1 LIQRQKTQ
9 PIAIIMGNLKTI
21 VLLLVS
27 VFFLLSCDSSK
38 DSKTESQRPQSIL
51 TSTAQKRDL
60 SDIRTVSAP
69 VVAYLRVY
77 ITARTAGQIME
88 VNFEEGDRVRKGQV
102 LARLDTRRQQAQL
115 RNAEATLKEA
125 QLHFNRQKTLFEQE
139 VITPAEFE
147 NAQVA
152 LERAEAEKELW
163 RVEVDLGEITAPID
177 AIVAAKLV
185 EPGTTA
191 NVNDRIFT
199 IEDHNLLVMRPALS
213 ELDVATLEK
222 GQELELYF
230 DVFGDEPYS
239 GKIRRIFPSAD
250 GITRLFTVEVEIDQ
264 ASLDQPVKP
273 GYLAR
278 ARFVVEERRDVISVP
293 KEAIVEKDGKNMVF
307 VLSDDKE
314 RISRRDVTTGA
325 ERDGWVEII
334 SGLEEGKEVAAG
346 NIANL
351 NEDRPVR
358 VTGNFRRFGFR
369 EE

>member
-1 LIQRQKTQ
+1 
-9 PIAIIMGNLKTI
+9 MGNKILSFTI
-21 VLLLVS
+21 LAFILLIA
-27 VFFLLSCDSSK
+27 SCNSS
-38 DSKTESQRPQSIL
+38 SESASEGQRPQSVL
-51 TSTAQKRDL
+51 TSTAQARNL
-60 SDIRTVSAP
+60 SDIRTISAP

-77 ITARTAGQIME
+77 ITARTSGQVMD
-88 VNFEEGDRVRKGQV
+88 VNFEEGDLVKKGQV

-115 RNAEATLKEA
+115 RNAEANLKEA
-125 QLHFNRQKTLFEQE
+125 RLNFDRQKTLFEQD

-163 RVEVDLGEITAPID
+163 RVEVEIGVITTPID
-177 AIVAAKLV
+177 AVVAAKLV

-191 NVNDRIFT
+191 NANDRLFT
-199 IEDHNLLVMRPALS
+199 IEDHNLLVIRPALS
-213 ELDVATLEK
+213 ELDVANLEK

-230 DVFGDEPYS
+230 DVFGDKPYS

-264 ASLDQPVKP
+264 TSLDQPIKP

-278 ARFVVEERRDVISVP
+278 ARFVVEDRRNVISVP
-293 KEAIVEKDGKNMVF
+293 KEAVVEKNGQQVVF

-314 RISRRDVTTGA
+314 SISRREVTTGA
-325 ERDGWVEII
+325 ERDGWMEII

-351 NEDRPVR
+351 SEDRPVR
-358 VTGNFRRFGFR
+358 VTGNFRRYGFR

>member
-1 LIQRQKTQ
+1 
-9 PIAIIMGNLKTI
+9 MGNRVLTFTI
-21 VLLLVS
+21 LALVLWIA
-27 VFFLLSCDSSK
+27 SCNSS
-38 DSKTESQRPQSIL
+38 SERASEGQRSQSIL

-77 ITARTAGQIME
+77 ITARTAGQVME

-125 QLHFNRQKTLFEQE
+125 RLNYDRQKTLFEQD

-163 RVEVDLGEITAPID
+163 RVEVDLGEISAPID
-177 AIVAAKLV
+177 AVVAAKLV

-191 NVNDRIFT
+191 NVNDRLFT

-213 ELDVATLEK
+213 ELDVASLEK
-222 GQELELYF
+222 GQNLELYF
-230 DVFGDEPYS
+230 DVFGDKPYL

-264 ASLDQPVKP
+264 VSLDQPVKP

-278 ARFVVEERRDVISVP
+278 ARFVLDDRRNVISVP
-293 KEAIVEKDGKNMVF
+293 KEAVVEKNGQQVVF
-307 VLSDDKE
+307 VLSDDRE
-314 RISRRDVTTGA
+314 GISRRDVTTGA

-351 NEDRPVR
+351 SEDRPVR
-358 VTGNFRRFGFR
+358 VTGNFRRYGFR